1 MTEFPDQL
9 LTRYVLIVE
18 IFSSLSSWNILIVL
32 CSDVA
37 VKSRL
42 SGEAGNDSDGSS
54 DSSEEDLDSPRVIR
68 SAPVSSSSEPVVT
81 GSGGLATSEKMDVD
95 SGIVKL
101 KHYITYCKFS
111 K

>member
-1 MTEFPDQL
+1 MPRGVVYFQSAMLSALLIYFFVEFME
-9 LTRYVLIVE
+9 Y
-18 IFSSLSSWNILIVL
+18 IVL

-68 SAPVSSSSEPVVT
+68 SAPVASSSEPVVT

-101 KHYITYCKFS
+101 KHYITYCIFS

>member
-1 MTEFPDQL
+1 MISVSVQQTLVRENYFLVYLKQL
-9 LTRYVLIVE
+9 DA
-18 IFSSLSSWNILIVL
+18 L

-95 SGIVKL
+95 SGTR
-101 KHYITYCKFS
+101 HA
-111 K
+111 